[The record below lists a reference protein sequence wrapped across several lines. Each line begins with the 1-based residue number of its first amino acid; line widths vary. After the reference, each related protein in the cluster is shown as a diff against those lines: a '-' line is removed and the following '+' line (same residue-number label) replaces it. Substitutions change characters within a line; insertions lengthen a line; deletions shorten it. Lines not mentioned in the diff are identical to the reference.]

1 MLPVHY
7 KMVCFVFSDD
17 SDAESCESWDE
28 NSIGIEECLFCS
40 HIGSSLEENVRHMT
54 MKHSF
59 FLPDAEYIMDL
70 EGLISYLGKTG
81 YI

>member
-1 MLPVHY
+1 
-7 KMVCFVFSDD
+7 
-17 SDAESCESWDE
+17 
-28 NSIGIEECLFCS
+28 
-40 HIGSSLEENVRHMT
+40 MT